1 MELKT
6 ELELVLVLKTEL
18 GLGLVLVLVLVLKL
32 FAEWVFAGASWFA
45 VVGVVDWKLVVEIL
59 GRT

>member
-1 MELKT
+1 MQMG
-6 ELELVLVLKTEL
+6 LELQLE
-18 GLGLVLVLVLVLKL
+18 LKL
-32 FAEWVFAGASWFA
+32 FAELVFAGASWCA

>member
-1 MELKT
+1 MKT
-6 ELELVLVLKTEL
+6 ELVLVLVLELVLVLVLKTEL
-18 GLGLVLVLVLVLKL
+18 ELKL
-32 FAEWVFAGASWFA
+32 FAEWVFAGASWCA

>member
-6 ELELVLVLKTEL
+6 ELELELKL
-18 GLGLVLVLVLVLKL
+18 KLKLKL
-32 FAEWVFAGASWFA
+32 FAELVFAGASWCA

-59 GRT
+59 GRI